1 MTQELQ
7 DQWDTSDRLDVLI
20 TSLRREK
27 AKLPDTPSQTAR
39 KIEAS
44 LKLAESALER
54 NEKRIA
60 KNDILPRATT
70 ESAASKDARVK
81 EVRGRNKE
89 LLNLIV
95 EMQREQQIGSFSPAA
110 RLARQLGTSQKILD
124 ELNEANRTGV
134 YPKKKE
140 RPKPLDDR
148 DLDMIRFKIDRA
160 RELRDANLAQQLWN
174 ETRGWRRRK
183 EQLIALL
190 RFRQMFSL
198 TGDVGN
204 PSRQLG
210 PARLKFLRND
220 ILKLITAAWN
230 PATRQDIREN
240 GLITQ
245 RWLTAIARAAKSD
258 EVEFESYSKFLNH
271 PDYMRR
277 AKLGFQLLRPGEFSA
292 ELGKGDT
299 ARLNP
304 MNLFPWW
311 AIGVA
316 ATIKATL
323 RASIQA
329 MNPAD
334 NVSIFDFASTVAV
347 GFGALKAAKVLERM
361 NRVALNVGRWEVQNL
376 MDQKSL
382 AENYFGWER
391 HEEYEKDM
399 IRVTNTFSGRGTL
412 EGQNI
417 GPAFEGAVN
426 LLSIVSDHP
435 RWRLSRIMVAF
446 GQPLFQLKFG
456 GPKEKRAAAYKVAEN
471 YFDMF
476 AGTALN
482 MYLTYLVFGLTPM
495 TSIIMGLVSGKGD
508 EDDEEENRKKRERI
522 EKLTYPVSHYLD
534 PKFGAMRVGDVYF
547 DDLSGATKYLS
558 FLMRVLSD
566 TKLDPAAREQG
577 INREIPITAYD
588 KRKML
593 SDFIA
598 GHLNRNAQFGV
609 EALVMGEYREGGP
622 VGDLPLGTAVLA
634 TMDAFTVNATLRDM
648 GKIYDKLGD
657 VDGTIAIAQL
667 LGGIGVSPAETGR
680 ERDIRIAKERRLA
693 AEEARRRRQAE

>member
-1 MTQELQ
+1 M
-7 DQWDTSDRLDVLI
+7 LI

-160 RELRDANLAQQLWN
+160 RELRDANLAQQIWN
-174 ETRGWRRRK
+174 ETKGMKRRK

-210 PARLKFLRND
+210 FARFKFLKND

-230 PATRQDIREN
+230 PATRQDIRDN
-240 GLITQ
+240 GLIIQ
-245 RWLTAIARAAKSD
+245 RWLTAIAQAAKSD

-323 RASIQA
+323 RASIQL
-329 MNPAD
+329 MGPKS
-334 NVSIFDFASTVAV
+334 NVSIFDFASTVAL

-412 EGQNI
+412 EGENI

-426 LLSIVSDHP
+426 LLSMGSDHP
-435 RWRLSRIMVAF
+435 RWRMSRIMVAF
-446 GQPLFQLKFG
+446 GQPLFQVKFG

-495 TSIIMGLVSGKGD
+495 TSFIVGLVSGKGD

-522 EKLTYPVSHYLD
+522 EKLTYPVYHWRD
-534 PKFGAMRVGDVYF
+534 PKFGSMRVGDVYF

-558 FLMRVLSD
+558 FLIRVLSD

-577 INREIPITAYD
+577 INREIPIEAYD
-588 KRKML
+588 KRKMI
-593 SDFIA
+593 SDFLA
-598 GHLNRNAQFGV
+598 GHLNRNAQFGI
-609 EALVMGEYREGGP
+609 EALVMGEYRTGGP

>member
-1 MTQELQ
+1 
-7 DQWDTSDRLDVLI
+7 
-20 TSLRREK
+20 
-27 AKLPDTPSQTAR
+27 
-39 KIEAS
+39 
-44 LKLAESALER
+44 
-54 NEKRIA
+54 
-60 KNDILPRATT
+60 
-70 ESAASKDARVK
+70 
-81 EVRGRNKE
+81 
-89 LLNLIV
+89 
-95 EMQREQQIGSFSPAA
+95 
-110 RLARQLGTSQKILD
+110 
-124 ELNEANRTGV
+124 
-134 YPKKKE
+134 
-140 RPKPLDDR
+140 
-148 DLDMIRFKIDRA
+148 
-160 RELRDANLAQQLWN
+160 
-174 ETRGWRRRK
+174 
-183 EQLIALL
+183 
-190 RFRQMFSL
+190 
-198 TGDVGN
+198 
-204 PSRQLG
+204 
-210 PARLKFLRND
+210 
-220 ILKLITAAWN
+220 
-230 PATRQDIREN
+230 
-240 GLITQ
+240 
-245 RWLTAIARAAKSD
+245 
-258 EVEFESYSKFLNH
+258 
-271 PDYMRR
+271 
-277 AKLGFQLLRPGEFSA
+277 
-292 ELGKGDT
+292 
-299 ARLNP
+299 
-304 MNLFPWW
+304 
-311 AIGVA
+311 
-316 ATIKATL
+316 
-323 RASIQA
+323 
-329 MNPAD
+329 
-334 NVSIFDFASTVAV
+334 
-347 GFGALKAAKVLERM
+347 
-361 NRVALNVGRWEVQNL
+361 

-476 AGTALN
+476 AGAALN

-622 VGDLPLGTAVLA
+622 VGDMPLGTAVLA

-657 VDGTIAIAQL
+657 IDGTIAITHL
-667 LGGIGVSPAETGR
+667 LNGTGVSPAETGR
-680 ERDIRIAKERRLA
+680 ERDIRIAKEKRLA